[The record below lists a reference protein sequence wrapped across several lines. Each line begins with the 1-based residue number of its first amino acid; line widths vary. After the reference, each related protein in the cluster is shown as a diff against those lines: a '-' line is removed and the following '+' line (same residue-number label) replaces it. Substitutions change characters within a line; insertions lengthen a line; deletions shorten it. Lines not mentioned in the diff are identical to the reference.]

1 MQYLPYALCKAGAA
15 AFKRSYFIV
24 EPVVYRS
31 IRATVESWVHDP
43 DTVEVEKTE
52 EDEDEDGNTDDLYGR
67 IHQLSEK
74 IKNELTFHG
83 QSTGCDAQTRV
94 EAEIAAVVDQSS
106 PSKNVD
112 VDERLQKAIEKMAKL
127 DTKLLELVKVSLLQ
141 CPDC

>member
-1 MQYLPYALCKAGAA
+1 MCKAGAA